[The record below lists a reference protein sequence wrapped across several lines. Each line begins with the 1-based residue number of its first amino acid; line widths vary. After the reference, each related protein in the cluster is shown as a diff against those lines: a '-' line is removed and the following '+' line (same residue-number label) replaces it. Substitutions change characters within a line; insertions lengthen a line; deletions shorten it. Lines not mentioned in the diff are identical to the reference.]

1 MTRWP
6 GFQPAVRPMLR
17 VAAII
22 ATVSVLVLAVGVS
35 VASSSGSSSPGVRL
49 VRPALAGGRAIAS
62 CTARGLPTLG
72 GRYGNV
78 TAAAPNGDIVG
89 LADDPA
95 GAAQPVLWRAGQ
107 PHLIH

>member
-1 MTRWP
+1 MTRRP
-6 GFQPAVRPMLR
+6 VFQPAARPMLR
-17 VAAII
+17 GAAII
-22 ATVSVLVLAVGVS
+22 AAVGVPVLAVGVS
-35 VASSSGSSSPGVRL
+35 VASSSGSSSPGVRS
-49 VRPALAGGRAIAS
+49 VRPVLAGERAVAS

-95 GAAQPVLWRAGQ
+95 GAAQPV
-107 PHLIH
+107 